1 MSKASTFCMA
11 LLVSFACFEAEEA
24 YPKSLLTD
32 KSQRTVQGCLQALGS
47 RYTLAGNDGETYKL
61 TGDTGMLQGHVG
73 QDVQLTGLFSV
84 ITIDTTQDGLASSV
98 EEILVIQVQSVKQ
111 ISDTCQSR

>member
-1 MSKASTFCMA
+1 M
-11 LLVSFACFEAEEA
+11 LG
-24 YPKSLLTD
+24 
-32 KSQRTVQGCLQALGS
+32 RT
-47 RYTLAGNDGETYKL
+47 
-61 TGDTGMLQGHVG
+61 
-73 QDVQLTGLFSV
+73 VQLTGLFSV